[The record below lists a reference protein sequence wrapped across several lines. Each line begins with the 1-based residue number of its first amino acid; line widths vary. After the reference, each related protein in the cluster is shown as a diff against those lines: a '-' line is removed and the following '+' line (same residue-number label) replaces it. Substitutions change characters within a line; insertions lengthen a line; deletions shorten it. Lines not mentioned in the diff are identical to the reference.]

1 MTQSDQTD
9 QSVQHSGGPLAGVR
23 VLDLAGESGVFTA
36 RQLGELGADVVRVE
50 SPRADAVRSRA
61 PYLGG
66 EAGAERSLYHLHFNA
81 NKRSVT
87 LDLDGGEGIEQ
98 LRRLAASADMLI
110 ETAAPGAFDAL
121 GIGYEAL
128 RALNP
133 ALIYVTVTPFGQD
146 GPHREYR
153 GNDLVAVA
161 ASGLMYLNG
170 FLDDPPNQPG
180 AEQAYHM
187 GALAAFSGALLALAG
202 RERDPQRRGRRVDVS
217 MQEAT
222 SMSTIQTANA
232 NIFHWHGRIPMR
244 TGIEGPGGGRG
255 LFLCRDERWI
265 SFVIP
270 LGAPALWKAF
280 QRWMDEEGLGEAI
293 AAPEWD
299 EPMHRAMNGA
309 VLKEILTQLA
319 AKYDR
324 ADLFHAGQQRRML
337 VMPVNN
343 VRDLV
348 EDAHL
353 NHRDYFTAVEHPQLG
368 TALTDAG
375 APYALSGT
383 PLPARRPAP
392 ALGEHNAELLTGLP
406 EPAEQPARPSA
417 GRTPSNGAGNG
428 MGPGLPL
435 DGLRVADFCW
445 MIAGPATTR
454 ILADFGA
461 TVTKIESEAR
471 MDSIRTIGIQP
482 PDSNSVETNGVFNDA
497 NTNKQS
503 VTINLG
509 KPRGIELAK
518 EIIRNSDIVTSNF
531 TPQRMA
537 RWGLGYEQ
545 LRELN
550 PQLIVLSM
558 PVMGAE
564 GPYSGYGSYG
574 NGVIAF
580 GGMNENMGFA
590 DRPPTGIGPLYSD
603 FSTPYQAIGA
613 LMAAVYHRERTGEG
627 QFIELAQLEATVN
640 LLGTDIL
647 EYTANGELPPRPGNR
662 SRAYVPH
669 GAYPCAGEDRWCAIA
684 VGSEAEWQ
692 ALCAVIGRPE
702 LASDARFATAE
713 ARREHE
719 DALDE
724 ALAAWTGERDA
735 WEVMHTLQQAGV
747 MAGVVEDL
755 EDMTTR
761 DPWMPGRHLVP
772 LGREDEDLVFTTHEQ
787 PIRMDGETPPL
798 RTSPRWG
805 EHNEQVLRGE
815 LGLSED
821 EYFALVAERVI
832 F

>member
-1 MTQSDQTD
+1 MTESDQPA
-9 QSVQHSGGPLAGVR
+9 GGPLAGVR
-23 VLDLAGESGVFTA
+23 VLDLAGESGVFA
-36 RQLGELGADVVRVE
+36 GRQLGELGADVVRIE
-50 SPRADAVRSRA
+50 SPQPDAVRSRA
-61 PYLGG
+61 PFLGG
-66 EAGAERSLYHLHFNA
+66 QPGAERSLYHLHFNA

-87 LDLDGGEGIEQ
+87 LDLGSGEGVER

-121 GIGYEAL
+121 GAGYEVL
-128 RALNP
+128 HTLNP

-153 GNDLVAVA
+153 GNDLIAVA

-170 FLDDPPNQPG
+170 FPEDPPNQPG

-187 GALAAFSGALLALAG
+187 GSLAAFSGALLALAG

-217 MQEAT
+217 LQEAT

-232 NIFHWHGRIPMR
+232 NIFSWHGQIPKRM
-244 TGIEGPGGGRG
+244 GIEAPGGGRG
-255 LFLCRDERWI
+255 LFLCRDGRWV

-270 LGAPALWKAF
+270 LGAPPLWTAF
-280 QRWMDEEGLGEAI
+280 RAWMGEEGLGESI
-293 AAPEWD
+293 AGPEWD
-299 EPMHRAMNGA
+299 DPRHRAMNSG
-309 VLKEILTQLA
+309 VLKEVLTRLA
-319 AKYDR
+319 GKYDR
-324 ADLFHAGQQRRML
+324 ADLFHAGQRRRML

-353 NHRDYFTAVEHPQLG
+353 RHRNYFRAVEHPQLG
-368 TALTDAG
+368 VALTDAG

-392 ALGEHNAELLTGLP
+392 ALGEHNEELLAELAAAA
-406 EPAEQPARPSA
+406 EPSP
-417 GRTPSNGAGNG
+417 GRAAANGASNGAR
-428 MGPGLPL
+428 PGLPL
-435 DGLRVADFCW
+435 AGLRVADFCW

-471 MDSIRTIGIQP
+471 IDSIRTIGIQP
-482 PDSNSVETNGVFNDA
+482 PGESSVETNGVFNDT
-497 NTNKQS
+497 NTNKHS
-503 VTINLG
+503 VTLNLG
-509 KPRGIELAK
+509 DPRGVELAK
-518 EIIRNSDIVTSNF
+518 QIIRNSDIVTSNF

-545 LRELN
+545 LRELKRD
-550 PQLIVLSM
+550 LIVLSM

-580 GGMNENMGFA
+580 GGMNENMGFPE
-590 DRPPTGIGPLYSD
+590 RPPTGIGPLYSD

-613 LMAAVYHRERTGEG
+613 VMAALYHRERTGEG

-684 VGSEAEWQ
+684 VASDEQWRT
-692 ALCAVIGRPE
+692 LCTAIGRPE
-702 LASDARFATAE
+702 LASDARFATVE

-719 DALDE
+719 DALD
-724 ALAAWTGERDA
+724 ALLAEWTGSRDA
-735 WEVMHTLQQAGV
+735 WEVMHTLQRAGV
-747 MAGVVEDL
+747 MAAVVEDL

-761 DPWMPGRHLVP
+761 DPWLPGRHLVS
-772 LGREDEDLVFTTHEQ
+772 LGREGEELVFTTHEQ
-787 PIRMDGETPPL
+787 PMRMDGETPPL

-805 EHNEQVLRGE
+805 EHNEAVLRGE
-815 LGLSED
+815 LGLTED
-821 EYFALVAERVI
+821 DYLKLIAERVI

>member
-1 MTQSDQTD
+1 MTQSDQPA
-9 QSVQHSGGPLAGVR
+9 GGPLAGVR
-23 VLDLAGESGVFTA
+23 VLDLAGESGVFA
-36 RQLGELGADVVRVE
+36 GRQLGELGADVVRIE
-50 SPRADAVRSRA
+50 SPQPDAVRSRA
-61 PYLGG
+61 PFLGG
-66 EAGAERSLYHLHFNA
+66 EPGAERSLYHLHFNA

-87 LDLDGGEGIEQ
+87 LDLDGGDGVER

-121 GIGYEAL
+121 GIGYEVL
-128 RALNP
+128 HTLNP

-153 GNDLVAVA
+153 GNDLIAVA

-170 FLDDPPNQPG
+170 FPEDPPNQPG

-187 GALAAFSGALLALAG
+187 GSLAAFSGALLALAG

-217 MQEAT
+217 LQEAT

-232 NIFHWHGRIPMR
+232 NIFSWHGQIPKRM
-244 TGIEGPGGGRG
+244 GIEAPGGGRG

-270 LGAPALWKAF
+270 LGAPPLWKSF
-280 QRWMDEEGLGEAI
+280 QAWMGEEGLGEPI
-293 AAPEWD
+293 AGPEWD
-299 EPMHRAMNGA
+299 DPRHRAANSS
-309 VLKEILTQLA
+309 VLKEVLTRLA

-353 NHRDYFTAVEHPQLG
+353 RHRNYFRAVEHPQLG
-368 TALTDAG
+368 VALTDAG

-392 ALGEHNAELLTGLP
+392 ALGEHNEELLADLPALAEL
-406 EPAEQPARPSA
+406 AAAAPSQ
-417 GRTPSNGAGNG
+417 GRSAANATSNGAR
-428 MGPGLPL
+428 PGLPL
-435 DGLRVADFCW
+435 AGLRVADFCW

-471 MDSIRTIGIQP
+471 MDSIRAIGVQP
-482 PDSNSVETNGVFNDA
+482 PGSSSVETNGVFNDA
-497 NTNKQS
+497 NTSKQS

-509 KPRGIELAK
+509 EPRGIELAK

-537 RWGLGYEQ
+537 RWGLGYEE
-545 LRELN
+545 LRELKSD
-550 PQLIVLSM
+550 LIVLSM

-580 GGMNENMGFA
+580 GGMNENMGFPE
-590 DRPPTGIGPLYSD
+590 RPPTGIGPLYSD

-613 LMAAVYHRERTGEG
+613 LMAALYHRERSGEG

-669 GAYPCAGEDRWCAIA
+669 GAYRCAGEDRWCVIA
-684 VGSEAEWQ
+684 VGSDAEWRT
-692 ALCAVIGRPE
+692 LCTAIGRPE
-702 LASDARFATAE
+702 LASDARFATVE

-719 DALDE
+719 DALD
-724 ALAAWTGERDA
+724 ALLAEWTRERDA

-747 MAGVVEDL
+747 MAAVVEDL

-761 DPWMPGRHLVP
+761 DPWLPGRHLVS
-772 LGREDEDLVFTTHEQ
+772 LGREDEELVFTTHEQ
-787 PIRMDGETPPL
+787 PMRMDGETPPL

-805 EHNEQVLRGE
+805 EHNEAVLRGE

-821 EYFALVAERVI
+821 EYLKLIAERVI